1 MRTLFLS
8 VLAVCLAPLA
18 ALAEDRPAE
27 LADLLDRMAEGGKRR
42 FIFDEQSASR
52 FREEKVRLIPA
63 AAESDASFATG
74 IEILKTA
81 KLALVAVEA
90 GALPTWKV
98 VWTERAREEVLRT
111 YESLAAL
118 PATNEYCAF
127 QVKLKYLRAR
137 DVLSLLQAIL
147 SDPRNVT
154 VVEAG
159 ETLILSD
166 FAQMLRGAMQVV
178 TAADV
183 APTEGV
189 AWRVTVAAIEASDGG
204 DGSCPEAFK
213 DAGLPAATGKK
224 TFRLMTDGCVSVM
237 TGGPATKSSGS
248 ARVALVLGPE
258 GGLDVVMSVNR
269 DTAGAPMLDTVEA
282 RGKDGALAGMTLSA
296 RVALKEGAWVVA
308 GTVPVKDAP
317 KAVVVLLRVER
328 TK

>member
-1 MRTLFLS
+1 MRTLLLS
-8 VLAVCLAPLA
+8 ALAVCLFPIA

-27 LADLLDRMAEGGKRR
+27 MSELLDRMAEGGKRR
-42 FIFDEQSASR
+42 FIFDEEAASR
-52 FREEKVRLIPA
+52 FREQKVRLIPA

-90 GALPTWKV
+90 GAIPTWKV
-98 VWTERAREEVLRT
+98 VWTERAREEALRT

-118 PATNEYCAF
+118 PATNEYCSY
-127 QVKLKYLRAR
+127 QLKLKYLRAR
-137 DVLSLLQAIL
+137 DVLSLLQSIL

-159 ETLILSD
+159 ESLILSD
-166 FAQMLRGAMQVV
+166 FAQMLRGAVGV
-178 TAADV
+178 IAAADV
-183 APTEGV
+183 APADGQ
-189 AWRVTVAAIEASDGG
+189 AWRVTVAAIEASEGG
-204 DGSCPEAFK
+204 DGACPEAFK

-258 GGLDVVMSVNR
+258 GGLDVLMSVNR
-269 DTAGAPMLDTVEA
+269 DTAGAPMLDSVEA
-282 RGKDGALAGMTLSA
+282 RGRDGALAGMALNA

-308 GTVPVKDAP
+308 GTVPMKDAP
-317 KAVVVLLRVER
+317 KSVVVVLRVE
-328 TK
+328 KVK